1 MLYYSKLSRKKIA
14 HIKGCATL
22 KKASGN
28 SLATFKNE
36 DQALKSGY
44 SLCKCC
50 QNSFVTFSPIFEQRP
65 SRQRAI
71 TNFYSIVDDPY
82 KMRSLSDW
90 IYLRGFILG

>member
-50 QNSFVTFSPIFEQRP
+50 QNDN
-65 SRQRAI
+65 RQ
-71 TNFYSIVDDPY
+71 
-82 KMRSLSDW
+82 
-90 IYLRGFILG
+90 